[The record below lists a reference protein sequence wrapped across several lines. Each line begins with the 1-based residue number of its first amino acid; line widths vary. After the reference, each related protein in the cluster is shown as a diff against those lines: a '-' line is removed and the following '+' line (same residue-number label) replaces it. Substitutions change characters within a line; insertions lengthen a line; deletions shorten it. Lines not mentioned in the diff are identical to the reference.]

1 MEAENPKPQPENNK
15 VPEEEPTNEDET
27 LESTTETFEP
37 EDEYNFL
44 GADATSIIRPDP
56 TLELI
61 PTREILDRLPEGEE
75 LTLEQ
80 LLQALSRRSAKKRN
94 TRKLQSEQPNLE
106 SDEEQPKN

>member
-1 MEAENPKPQPENNK
+1 MDTENPKPQPENSK
-15 VPEEEPTNEDET
+15 VPEEESTNEGET
-27 LESTTETFEP
+27 LESTTETYEP

-44 GADATSIIRPDP
+44 GADPTAIIRPDP

-61 PTREILDRLPEGEE
+61 PTQEILEGLQEGEE

-106 SDEEQPKN
+106 SDEDQPKN